1 MISKRYITPMK
12 LGTTK
17 KIIAILLVIQVSILF
32 AGVYLSSFEVRS
44 DGSNVVLTWQTQSE
58 TNLSHFVV
66 ERKPSNSDQF
76 IELAY
81 IQPEPDKDYEYID
94 QSAYKA
100 MDSYYVYRL
109 KIVDFNGTHSFSRE
123 ESVYHQVSGV
133 KRTWGSIKA
142 LFR

>member
-1 MISKRYITPMK
+1 MIAKRYITPMK
-12 LGTTK
+12 LSTTQ
-17 KIIAILLVIQVSILF
+17 KIIALLLVIQVSVVF

-66 ERKPSNSDQF
+66 ERKPANGEF

-81 IQPEPDKDYEYID
+81 IQPESDKDYQFID
-94 QSAYKA
+94 ESAYKV

-109 KIVDFNGTHSFSRE
+109 KIVDSNGTVTFSKD
-123 ESVYHQVSGV
+123 ESILHQVSGV